1 MNKPAYL
8 GLSILETSE
17 IIMYEFWYDCVKL
30 KQGEKAK
37 LCYTDTD
44 NFKIYIKTEEFTQTL
59 QNMLKL
65 DLIL

>member
-30 KQGEKAK
+30 K
-37 LCYTDTD
+37 
-44 NFKIYIKTEEFTQTL
+44 
-59 QNMLKL
+59 
-65 DLIL
+65 